1 MATTYRY
8 AWLAV
13 LDGDG
18 RRKLNDVLLSMD
30 DVNPALTRQNAPGA
44 VWMIGPPAFGPT
56 TSARLSTSALSE
68 NIGQDPD
75 IEVVMVSVPGDEKT
89 MRDWI
94 DTPEGRSLRANALSI
109 QPWVYS
115 ATTA

>member
-13 LDGDG
+13 LDGEG
-18 RRKLNDVLLSMD
+18 RRKLNEELMELDEVS
-30 DVNPALTRQNAPGA
+30 PALAQQEQPGA
-44 VWMIGPPAFGPT
+44 IWVVSWDSSPARIAAT
-56 TSARLSTSALSE
+56 ALSR
-68 NIGQDPD
+68 NIGRDDD
-75 IEVVMVSVPGDEKT
+75 IEVVMVGIPGPEDKLRE
-89 MRDWI
+89 WI
-94 DTPEGRSLRANALSI
+94 ETPQGRSLRTHALSV